1 MILYFDVHIIK
12 FNMSIDVFYEVVS
25 LKKYAILC
33 GSAPDGF
40 TQKKINEMYDFLT
53 SSSGGAWAEKEIM
66 IFPNGVSEAML
77 SFVLER
83 LKADKTEQ
91 ILLYIC
97 TLSPV
102 ADDDKSV
109 WLGGEEISRRV
120 IESVGLSNSFS
131 GSSEVVELVETSG
144 FNGGQVIYDSCR
156 EMVSDEDM
164 EGVPEDN
171 ITSFSFAK
179 AEN

>member
-1 MILYFDVHIIK
+1 M
-12 FNMSIDVFYEVVS
+12 
-25 LKKYAILC
+25 KKYAILC
-33 GSAPDGF
+33 GFAPTGF
-40 TQKKINEMYDFLT
+40 TQKKINEMHDFLA
-53 SSSGGAWAEKEIM
+53 SEAGGFWAEKEIM

-109 WLGGEEISRRV
+109 WLGGEEISKSV
-120 IESVGLSNSFS
+120 IEAFCVDRH
-131 GSSEVVELVETSG
+131 
-144 FNGGQVIYDSCR
+144 GQVIYDCGGELVR
-156 EMVSDEDM
+156 DEEV

>member
-12 FNMSIDVFYEVVS
+12 FDMSIDVFYEVVS

-40 TQKKINEMYDFLT
+40 TQKKINEMHDFLT
-53 SSSGGAWAEKEIM
+53 SDAGGLWAEKDIA
-66 IFPNGVSEAML
+66 IFPNGVDEPML

-97 TLSPV
+97 TLMPV
-102 ADDDKSV
+102 ADEDKSV
-109 WLGGEEISRRV
+109 WIGGEEVRKTV
-120 IESVGLSNSFS
+120 IEAFCADGRA
-131 GSSEVVELVETSG
+131 
-144 FNGGQVIYDSCR
+144 QVIYDCGR
-156 EMVSDEDM
+156 EFVRE
-164 EGVPEDN
+164 EV
-171 ITSFSFAK
+171 F
-179 AEN
+179 ENA

>member
-1 MILYFDVHIIK
+1 MHIIK
-12 FNMSIDVFYEVVS
+12 TDMSIDVFFEVVS

-40 TQKKINEMYDFLT
+40 TQKKINEMHDFLI
-53 SSSGGAWAEKEIM
+53 SEAGGSWAEKEIM
-66 IFPNGVSEAML
+66 IFPNGVDEAML

-102 ADDDKSV
+102 AESDKSV
-109 WLGGEEISRRV
+109 WLGGEEVRKSV
-120 IESVGLSNSFS
+120 IEAFCADGC
-131 GSSEVVELVETSG
+131 
-144 FNGGQVIYDSCR
+144 GQVVYDCGR
-156 EMVSDEDM
+156 EMVRE
-164 EGVPEDN
+164 EV
-171 ITSFSFAK
+171 F
-179 AEN
+179 ENA

>member
-1 MILYFDVHIIK
+1 
-12 FNMSIDVFYEVVS
+12 MSIDIFYEVVS
-25 LKKYAILC
+25 LKKHAILC

-40 TQKKINEMYDFLT
+40 TQKKINEMHDFLT
-53 SSSGGAWAEKEIM
+53 SEAGGSWAEKEVT

-102 ADDDKSV
+102 ADEDKSV
-109 WLGGEEISRRV
+109 WLGENEVRKSV
-120 IESVGLSNSFS
+120 IESVASA
-131 GSSEVVELVETSG
+131 SSATGKSEPVKSSI
-144 FNGGQVIYDSCR
+144 QVIYDCGG
-156 EMVSDEDM
+156 EFESDE
-164 EGVPEDN
+164 EVLESR

>member
-1 MILYFDVHIIK
+1 
-12 FNMSIDVFYEVVS
+12 MSIDVFYEVVS

-40 TQKKINEMYDFLT
+40 TQKKINEMHDFLT
-53 SSSGGAWAEKEIM
+53 SDAGGFWAEKDIV
-66 IFPNGVSEAML
+66 IFPNGVTEAML

-109 WLGGEEISRRV
+109 WLGGEEVRKSV
-120 IESVGLSNSFS
+120 IEAFCA
-131 GSSEVVELVETSG
+131 
-144 FNGGQVIYDSCR
+144 NGCGQVIYDCGGEFER
-156 EMVSDEDM
+156 NEKIELEKEVFE
-164 EGVPEDN
+164 N
-171 ITSFSFAK
+171 KITSLSF
-179 AEN
+179 EREGE

>member
-1 MILYFDVHIIK
+1 MFRGIYILTR
-12 FNMSIDVFYEVVS
+12 
-25 LKKYAILC
+25 YAILC

-40 TQKKINEMYDFLT
+40 TQKKINEMHDFLT
-53 SSSGGAWAEKEIM
+53 SDAGGSWAEKDIV
-66 IFPNGVSEAML
+66 IFPNGVSETML

-109 WLGGEEISRRV
+109 WLGGEEVRKSV
-120 IESVGLSNSFS
+120 IEAFCADGR
-131 GSSEVVELVETSG
+131 
-144 FNGGQVIYDSCR
+144 GQVIYDCGR
-156 EMVSDEDM
+156 ELVSDEEM
-164 EGVPEDN
+164 ELEE
-171 ITSFSFAK
+171 
-179 AEN
+179 ENVLENNLNSVLFQNDK